1 MSRGVFIAG
10 TDTDVG
16 KTRVALAL
24 LRALAARG
32 VRAAGMKPVA
42 TGSRPLTA
50 SELTTAGGFYSLG
63 DMINDDVAQIYA
75 LSAPDCDRSDIN
87 PYCFE
92 WAVSPHIAADQSGV
106 RIEPEHVAAAY
117 GRLAARVDAVVV
129 EGTGGWLAPIGE
141 LGTMADIA
149 ARLNLPVVLTVGLR
163 IGCLNHALLTV
174 QAIGVSNLKL
184 AGWIG
189 SVLRPDMPALEQ
201 NLATLDALLGV
212 PRLALLPYSITTEAD
227 ASHMV
232 AAVATLFDEQ
242 LDEQLDEQRGSS
254 TDAT

>member
-16 KTRVALAL
+16 KTRVTLAL

-42 TGSRPLTA
+42 SGCRPLTA
-50 SELTTAGGFYSLG
+50 RELPIAGGFYSVG
-63 DMINDDVAQIYA
+63 DMINDDVASICA
-75 LSAPDCDRSDIN
+75 LSPPDCDRLDIN
-87 PYCFE
+87 PYCFD
-92 WAVSPHIAADQSGV
+92 WGVSPHIAADRTGV
-106 RIEPEHVAAAY
+106 RIEPERVAAAY
-117 GRLAARVDAVVV
+117 ERLAAQVDAVVV
-129 EGTGGWLAPIGE
+129 EGTGGWLCPIGE

-149 ARLNLPVVLTVGLR
+149 QRLDLPVVLTVGLR
-163 IGCLNHALLTV
+163 LGCLNHALLSV

-201 NLATLDALLGV
+201 NLATLDAMLGV
-212 PRLALLPYSITTEAD
+212 PRLALLPYSIAADAD
-227 ASHMV
+227 ASHV
-232 AAVATLFDEQ
+232 VGAAATLFDEP
-242 LDEQLDEQRGSS
+242 LRGVADD
-254 TDAT
+254 T

>member
-1 MSRGVFIAG
+1 MSRGAFIAG

-16 KTRVALAL
+16 KTRVTLAM
-24 LRALAARG
+24 LRALAASG
-32 VRAAGMKPVA
+32 VKATGMKPVA
-42 TGSRPLTA
+42 TGCRPLTA
-50 SELTTAGGFYSLG
+50 SELSIAGGFYSVG
-63 DMINDDVAQIYA
+63 DTINDDVASIVA
-75 LSAPDCDRSDIN
+75 LSPPDCDRMDIN
-87 PYCFE
+87 PYCFD
-92 WAVSPHIAADQSGV
+92 WGVSPHIVADRDGV

-149 ARLNLPVVLTVGLR
+149 QRLDLPVVLTVGLR
-163 IGCLNHALLTV
+163 LGCLNHALLTV
-174 QAIGVSNLKL
+174 QAIGMSNLTL

-201 NLATLDALLGV
+201 NLAALDAMLGV
-212 PRLALLPYSITTEAD
+212 PRLALLPYSISTEAD

-232 AAVATLFDEQ
+232 GATAALFGEPLSGDA
-242 LDEQLDEQRGSS
+242 
-254 TDAT
+254 DAT

>member
-16 KTRVALAL
+16 KTRVTLAL

-42 TGSRPLTA
+42 SGCRPLTA
-50 SELTTAGGFYSLG
+50 RELPITGGFYSVG
-63 DMINDDVAQIYA
+63 DMINDDVASICA
-75 LSAPDCDRSDIN
+75 LSPPDCDRLDIN
-87 PYCFE
+87 PYCFD
-92 WAVSPHIAADQSGV
+92 WGVSPHIAADRTGV
-106 RIEPEHVAAAY
+106 RIEPERVAAAY
-117 GRLAARVDAVVV
+117 ERLAAQVDAVVV
-129 EGTGGWLAPIGE
+129 EGTGGWLCPIGE

-149 ARLNLPVVLTVGLR
+149 QRLDLPVVLTVGLR
-163 IGCLNHALLTV
+163 LGCLNHALLSV

-201 NLATLDALLGV
+201 NLATLDAMLGV
-212 PRLALLPYSITTEAD
+212 PRLALLPYSIAAAAD
-227 ASHMV
+227 ASHV
-232 AAVATLFDEQ
+232 VGAAATLFDEP
-242 LDEQLDEQRGSS
+242 LRGVADD
-254 TDAT
+254 T